1 MCRET
6 KESLTRRKLAAL
18 KWCHRLKNETIKK
31 RSPLSGKTGG
41 HKKKKVSPP
50 NPPIEILLTQ
60 EGSRKGFR
68 MEKGASQIRKEVD
81 IAGRME
87 LYLQYAIL
95 GNKSNKNNKLLK
107 NNKTTKSK
115 R

>member
-31 RSPLSGKTGG
+31 RSPFCEEVGR

-95 GNKSNKNNKLLK
+95 RNKSNKLLK